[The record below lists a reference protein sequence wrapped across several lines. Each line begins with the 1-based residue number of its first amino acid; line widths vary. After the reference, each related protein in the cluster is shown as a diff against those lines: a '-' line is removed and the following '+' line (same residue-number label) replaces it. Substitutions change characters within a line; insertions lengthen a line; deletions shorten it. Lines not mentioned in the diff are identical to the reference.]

1 MSPYR
6 MHGNLCNFFCKV
18 SNLQLGNMKWDLTFF
33 GIKFFPGFGAP
44 REGKGPQKENLMKIL
59 HYPNTEMKGP
69 TNVA

>member
-1 MSPYR
+1 M
-6 MHGNLCNFFCKV
+6 
-18 SNLQLGNMKWDLTFF
+18 QLGNMKWDLTFF